1 MVSGK
6 SYSTD
11 HTMGFV
17 NVMRSDS
24 IEISKSFDSIAFKLL
39 VCFMGRDKPHW
50 LSGKVATQRPV
61 LYGLPD
67 TT

>member
-24 IEISKSFDSIAFKLL
+24 IEISKSFDSIASKLL
-39 VCFMGRDKPHW
+39 VCFMSRDKPLKKNILARH
-50 LSGKVATQRPV
+50 APV
-61 LYGLPD
+61 SANKP
-67 TT
+67 